1 MQHCL
6 ELYDVGR
13 IDHFRGF
20 DEYYA
25 IPYGETTAQKGKWEK
40 GPGMDIFNTLNK
52 KIENLRVIAEDL
64 GFLTPSVLKLVKDSG
79 FPGMKVVQFA
89 FDSREGSD
97 YLPHNYPTHCVVYTG
112 THDNDT
118 ILGWFETA
126 PEEFQNNA
134 IRYLR
139 LTKEEGYH
147 IGMMRCAWASVADT
161 AIMQMQDFLG
171 LGVEGRM
178 NTPSTPGGNWT
189 WRCLPGDYNNELAD
203 WLYEETK
210 IYDRLN

>member
-1 MQHCL
+1 MDL
-6 ELYDVGR
+6 
-13 IDHFRGF
+13 F
-20 DEYYA
+20 
-25 IPYGETTAQKGKWEK
+25 TT
-40 GPGMDIFNTLNK
+40 
-52 KIENLRVIAEDL
+52 IENKLGKLPIIAEDL
-64 GFLTPSVLKLVKDSG
+64 GFLTDSVKQLLASTG
-79 FPGMKVVQFA
+79 FPGMKVLEFA
-89 FDSREGSD
+89 FDSRDTGSG
-97 YLPHNYPTHCVVYTG
+97 YLPHCYPNNCIVYTG

-147 IGMMRCAWASVADT
+147 IGMIRCAWASVADT

-178 NTPSTPGGNWT
+178 NTPSTLGGNWT
-189 WRCLPGDYNNELAD
+189 WRCLPGDYNDELAD

-210 IYDRLN
+210 IYGRLN